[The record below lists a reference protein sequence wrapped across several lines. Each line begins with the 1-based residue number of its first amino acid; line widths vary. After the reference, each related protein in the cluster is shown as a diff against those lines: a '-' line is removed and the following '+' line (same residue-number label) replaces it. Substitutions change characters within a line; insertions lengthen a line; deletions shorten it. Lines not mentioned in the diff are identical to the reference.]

1 MQLDVLSNGNSLHE
15 VAHIANGSHPGNCIS
30 LLRINVSFVFV
41 LCFSFFLTTINI
53 NYCFFLI
60 PSLPRQR
67 LNKLI
72 SILNKNIFS
81 KQLHLFNF
89 FFFIYIYTRSIIIN
103 VGFIYHIII
112 RFNCN
117 QIILKSL
124 STVFILSPP
133 HFFFNEYE

>member
-89 FFFIYIYTRSIIIN
+89 FFFFIYIYTRSIIIN

-133 HFFFNEYE
+133 HFFF